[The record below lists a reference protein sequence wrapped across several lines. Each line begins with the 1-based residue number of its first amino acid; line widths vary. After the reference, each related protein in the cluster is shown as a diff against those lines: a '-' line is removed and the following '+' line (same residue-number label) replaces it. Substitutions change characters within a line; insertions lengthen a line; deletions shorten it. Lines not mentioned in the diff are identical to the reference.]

1 MINEFGK
8 YCLENLNI
16 KNLQQKILNGD
27 RLAIARSITLIEDER
42 DGFIDILNSLHKY
55 IGKAFRIGVTGPPGA
70 GKSTFTNQLAK
81 LYRAQ
86 NKKVGII
93 AVDPTSPYT
102 GGAIL
107 GDRVRMV
114 ELTSDKGVF
123 IRSMATRG
131 SLGGLAR
138 QATEVA
144 DVMDAAGYDIVI
156 YETVG
161 VGQIELDIAEAADT
175 TIVMIVPEGGDII
188 QGMKAGLMEI
198 GDIFV
203 LNKSDRPGA
212 DRMQKDLEYVLHLLQ
227 PMVEWYPKVL
237 QSQSHKNIGIE
248 VIREEIG
255 NHKQFLLKDTQLE
268 KKRDKRLIKRIRQ
281 LVDKKMHD
289 VFWNKNRQNVLND
302 YLAND
307 KRSLSPY
314 ALSENLL
321 KELKLN
327 K

>member
-1 MINEFGK
+1 MGQSD
-8 YCLENLNI
+8 I
-16 KNLQQKILNGD
+16 KNLQKNILKGN
-27 RLAIARSITLIEDER
+27 RLAIARAITLIEDER
-42 DGFIDILNSLHKY
+42 DGFIDLLNSLHKN

-81 LYRAQ
+81 LYRRQ
-86 NKKVGII
+86 NQKVGII

-144 DVMDAAGYDIVI
+144 DVMDAAGYDVII

-212 DRMQKDLEYVLHLLQ
+212 DRMQKDLEYVLHLRHSI
-227 PMVEWYPKVL
+227 VEWYPKVM
-237 QSQSHKNIGIE
+237 QTQSHKNIGIE
-248 VIREEIG
+248 IVREEIS
-255 NHKQFLLKDTQLE
+255 NHEQFLLTENQLE
-268 KKRDKRLIKRIRQ
+268 KKRDKRLVNRIKQ
-281 LVDKKMHD
+281 LIEIEMHTY
-289 VFWNKNRQNVLND
+289 FWNDQRKKILNNYLLND
-302 YLAND
+302 KN
-307 KRSLSPY
+307 SISPY
-314 ALSENLL
+314 ALSEKLL
-321 KELKLN
+321 QELKLR
-327 K
+327 

>member
-1 MINEFGK
+1 
-8 YCLENLNI
+8 
-16 KNLQQKILNGD
+16 
-27 RLAIARSITLIEDER
+27 
-42 DGFIDILNSLHKY
+42 
-55 IGKAFRIGVTGPPGA
+55 
-70 GKSTFTNQLAK
+70 
-81 LYRAQ
+81 
-86 NKKVGII
+86 VGII

-144 DVMDAAGYDIVI
+144 DIMDAAGYDVII

-198 GDIFV
+198 GDIFI
-203 LNKSDRPGA
+203 LNKADRPGA
-212 DRMQKDLEYVLHLLQ
+212 DRMQKDLEYVLHLRQ
-227 PMVEWYPKVL
+227 PLVEWYPKVI
-237 QSQSHKNIGIE
+237 QTQSHKNIGIDH
-248 VIREEIG
+248 VWEEISY
-255 NHKQFLLKDTQLE
+255 HKQFLIKDNFLE
-268 KKRDKRLIKRIRQ
+268 QKRDKRLINRIKQ
-281 LVDKKMHD
+281 LIEKEMQSHFWNEQRTKILDNYLQNDKK
-289 VFWNKNRQNVLND
+289 
-302 YLAND
+302 
-307 KRSLSPY
+307 SISPY
-314 ALSENLL
+314 ALSEKLL
-321 KELKLN
+321 KELKIRREI
-327 K
+327 

>member
-1 MINEFGK
+1 MLDKI
-8 YCLENLNI
+8 I
-16 KNLQQKILNGD
+16 KGN
-27 RLAIARSITLIEDER
+27 RLAIARAITLIEDQR
-42 DGFIDILNSLHKY
+42 DDYLDILSTLHKQ

-81 LYRAQ
+81 LYRKQ
-86 NKKVGII
+86 NKKIGII

-114 ELTSDKGVF
+114 ELTSDQGVF

-144 DVMDAAGYDIVI
+144 DILDAAGYDIII

-175 TIVMIVPEGGDII
+175 TLVMIVPEGGDII

-203 LNKSDRPGA
+203 LNKADRPGA
-212 DRMQKDLEYVLHLLQ
+212 ERMQKDLEYVLHLRK
-227 PMVEWYPKVL
+227 PAVEWYPKVM
-237 QSQSHKNIGIE
+237 QTQSHKNVGIDE
-248 VIREEIG
+248 VKEEIQL
-255 NHKQFLLKDTQLE
+255 HQKFLLSENLLE
-268 KKRDKRLIKRIRQ
+268 KKRDNRLINRIKQ
-281 LVDKKMHD
+281 LIEKEMQIIFWNDDRSKILDNYIKNDKKS
-289 VFWNKNRQNVLND
+289 V
-302 YLAND
+302 
-307 KRSLSPY
+307 SPY
-314 ALSENLL
+314 KLAKDLT
-321 KELKLN
+321 KELKQN

>member
-1 MINEFGK
+1 
-8 YCLENLNI
+8 
-16 KNLQQKILNGD
+16 
-27 RLAIARSITLIEDER
+27 
-42 DGFIDILNSLHKY
+42 LHKN
-55 IGKAFRIGVTGPPGA
+55 IGRAFRIGVTGPPGA

-81 LYRAQ
+81 LYRAE

-131 SLGGLAR
+131 SSGGLAR

-144 DVMDAAGYDIVI
+144 DIMDAAGYDIVI

-203 LNKSDRPGA
+203 LNKADRPGA
-212 DRMQKDLEYVLHLLQ
+212 DRMQKDLEYVLHLRQ
-227 PMVEWYPKVL
+227 PAIEWYPKVL
-237 QSQSHKNIGIE
+237 QTQSHKNIGIDFTW
-248 VIREEIG
+248 EEISY
-255 NHKQFLLKDTQLE
+255 HKQFLIKDNFLE
-268 KKRDKRLIKRIRQ
+268 QKRDKRLINRIKQ
-281 LVDKKMHD
+281 LIKKEMQTH
-289 VFWNKNRQNVLND
+289 FWNEQRTEILNN
-302 YLAND
+302 YLLNE
-307 KRSLSPY
+307 KKSVSPY
-314 ALSENLL
+314 ALSKKLL
-321 KELKLN
+321 KELKLG
-327 K
+327 

>member
-1 MINEFGK
+1 
-8 YCLENLNI
+8 
-16 KNLQQKILNGD
+16 
-27 RLAIARSITLIEDER
+27 
-42 DGFIDILNSLHKY
+42 
-55 IGKAFRIGVTGPPGA
+55 
-70 GKSTFTNQLAK
+70 
-81 LYRAQ
+81 
-86 NKKVGII
+86 VGII

-144 DVMDAAGYDIVI
+144 DIMDAAGYDVII

-198 GDIFV
+198 GDIFI
-203 LNKSDRPGA
+203 LNKADRPGA
-212 DRMQKDLEYVLHLLQ
+212 DRMQKDLEYVLHLRQ
-227 PMVEWYPKVL
+227 PLVEWYPKVI
-237 QSQSHKNIGIE
+237 QTQSHKNIGIDH
-248 VIREEIG
+248 VWEEISY
-255 NHKQFLLKDTQLE
+255 HKQFLIKDNFLE
-268 KKRDKRLIKRIRQ
+268 QKRDKRLINRIKQ
-281 LVDKKMHD
+281 LIEKEMQSHFWNEQRTKILDNYLQNDKKSM
-289 VFWNKNRQNVLND
+289 
-302 YLAND
+302 
-307 KRSLSPY
+307 SPY
-314 ALSENLL
+314 ALSEKLL
-321 KELKLN
+321 KELKIRREI
-327 K
+327 

>member
-1 MINEFGK
+1 LGLIITN
-8 YCLENLNI
+8 
-16 KNLQQKILNGD
+16 NLQQEIVKGN
-27 RLAIARSITLIEDER
+27 RFATARAITFIEDER
-42 DGFIDILNSLHKY
+42 DGYIDLLSSLYKY
-55 IGKAFRIGVTGPPGA
+55 TGKAFRIGVTGPPGA

-81 LYRAQ
+81 IYRKQ

-144 DVMDAAGYDIVI
+144 DVLDAAGYEIII

-212 DRMQKDLEYVLHLLQ
+212 DRMQRDMEYVLHLRK
-227 PMVEWYPKVL
+227 PINEWYPKVM
-237 QSQSHKNIGIE
+237 QTQSHKNIGVEE
-248 VIREEIG
+248 VKEEISK
-255 NHKQFLLKDTQLE
+255 HEQFLINNDLKE
-268 KKRDKRLIKRIRQ
+268 KYRNKRLTKRIKQ
-281 LVDKKMHD
+281 LVENKMNKYFWTDDRKKVLNEYLLNDKK
-289 VFWNKNRQNVLND
+289 
-302 YLAND
+302 
-307 KRSLSPY
+307 SLSPY

-321 KELKLN
+321 KELKINN
-327 K
+327 KN

>member
-1 MINEFGK
+1 MK
-8 YCLENLNI
+8 NLNI
-16 KNLQQKILNGD
+16 ENLHANILSGK
-27 RLAIARSITLIEDER
+27 RIAIAKTITLIENEQ
-42 DGFIDILNSLHKY
+42 DGNKQILKALHEN
-55 IGKAFRIGVTGPPGA
+55 IGKAYRVGVTGPPGA

-81 LYRAQ
+81 LYRSLDL
-86 NKKVGII
+86 KVGII

-144 DVMDAAGYDIVI
+144 DVMDAAGYDIII

-175 TIVMIVPEGGDII
+175 TIVMIIPEGGDII

-212 DRMQKDLEYVLHLLQ
+212 ERMQKDLEYVLHLRQ
-227 PMVEWYPKVL
+227 PCIKWYPKVL
-237 QSQSHKNIGIE
+237 QTQSHKNIGVE
-248 VIREEIG
+248 LVQEEI
-255 NHKQFLLKDTQLE
+255 NHHKQFLIESKLLE
-268 KKRDKRLIKRIRQ
+268 KKRDKRLVNRIKQ
-281 LVDKKMHD
+281 LVEKEMQLF
-289 VFWNKNRQNVLND
+289 FWNDERTNKLDD
-302 YLAND
+302 YLRND
-307 KRSLSPY
+307 KITVSPY
-314 ALSENLL
+314 ELSEKLL
-321 KELKLN
+321 KEIKGTNL
-327 K
+327 

>member
-1 MINEFGK
+1 MDK
-8 YCLENLNI
+8 LRI
-16 KNLQQKILNGD
+16 KNLQQKILSGN
-27 RLAIARSITLIEDER
+27 RLAIARAITFIEDER
-42 DGFIDILNSLHKY
+42 DRYVDILNSLHKS
-55 IGKAFRIGVTGPPGA
+55 IGRAYRIGVTGPPGA

-81 LYRAQ
+81 LFRQQ

-107 GDRVRMV
+107 GDRVRMA

-144 DVMDAAGYDIVI
+144 DVMDAAGYDIII

-175 TIVMIVPEGGDII
+175 TLVMVVPEGGDII

-198 GDIFV
+198 GDVFL
-203 LNKSDRPGA
+203 LNKADRPGA
-212 DRMQKDLEYVLHLLQ
+212 DRMQKDLEYVLHLRKPVVQ
-227 PMVEWYPKVL
+227 WYPKVL
-237 QSQSHKNIGIE
+237 QTQSHKNIGIDF
-248 VIREEIG
+248 VKEEIN
-255 NHKQFLLKDTQLE
+255 NHKQFLLRYHLLE
-268 KKRDKRLIKRIRQ
+268 KKRDKRLVSRIKQ
-281 LVDKKMHD
+281 LIDKEMKII
-289 VFWNKNRQNVLND
+289 FWNDERREILEQ
-302 YLAND
+302 YL
-307 KRSLSPY
+307 KSSKKSVSPY
-314 ALSENLL
+314 AISKILL
-321 KELKLN
+321 KDIKEK
-327 K
+327 

>member
-1 MINEFGK
+1 
-8 YCLENLNI
+8 LNKPSI
-16 KNLQQKILNGD
+16 EQLQQGILEGN
-27 RLAIARSITLIEDER
+27 RISIARSITLIEDER
-42 DGFIDILNSLHKY
+42 DGFVELLNSLHKN
-55 IGKAFRIGVTGPPGA
+55 IGNAFRIGVTGPPGA
-70 GKSTFTNQLAK
+70 GKSTFTNQFAK

-107 GDRVRMV
+107 GDRVRMM

-131 SLGGLAR
+131 SSGGLAR

-144 DVMDAAGYDIVI
+144 DIMDAAGYDIII

-198 GDIFV
+198 GDVFV

-212 DRMQKDLEYVLHLLQ
+212 DRMQKDLEYVLHLRK
-227 PMVEWYPKVL
+227 PVVEWYPKVL
-237 QSQSHKNIGIE
+237 QTTSHKSIGIE
-248 VIREEIG
+248 EVKEEIN
-255 NHKQFLLKDTQLE
+255 NHEQFLVIDNQLE
-268 KKRDKRLIKRIRQ
+268 KKRDKRLINRVRQ
-281 LVDKKMHD
+281 LIEKEMQTYFWNEQRQNLLNNYLLNDKK
-289 VFWNKNRQNVLND
+289 
-302 YLAND
+302 
-307 KRSLSPY
+307 SISPY
-314 ALSENLL
+314 KLSENLL
-321 KELKLN
+321 KELKLV